1 VRIHAEQETDS
12 VEAKVTGR
20 KRPEGKETGF
30 RHQFCYFSAVNPS
43 PAPMPKEAYRL
54 TKVVFT
60 LGPATEDEA
69 MLEKLILA
77 GVDVC
82 RLNMAHADDSW
93 TRAMIRRV
101 REVCRRTQRHIALLM
116 DVKGPEIR
124 TGDLPAPVDL
134 AAGQLIDLLPRP
146 GRAEDE
152 VLAVSV
158 NYPMMGRDVS
168 AGNLVLVDSGLIRL
182 EVLTSTP
189 SRVRCR
195 VIVPARLCSRCHVNL
210 PGARV
215 RLPALTA
222 KDRADIAVGVEE
234 QVDFFALSFSR
245 EADDV
250 DILRRLLSDM
260 KSAARI
266 VAKIEDQSG
275 MANLDEI
282 IVAAD
287 AVMVARGDL
296 GIEVPMEDLPLF
308 QKRAVEACIRHRKP
322 VIVATHLL
330 ESMITSPVPTRAEVS
345 DIAGA
350 VWSTADAIMLSGET
364 TTGRYPLEC
373 VQFMKRVAGRIE
385 GSATKGYNAD
395 LPLKT
400 HKDRLLRSAVVLA
413 QELGDSGI
421 VVFTRSGLLPQTL
434 SALRAWRCPIY
445 AFTDDPQVFRHMLLM
460 WGVEPFLMDIKPD
473 PEETIRDAF
482 AYLLR
487 REWVKPGDWMV
498 VVTNVLAGEKT
509 IDSIQMR
516 PVE

>member
-1 VRIHAEQETDS
+1 
-12 VEAKVTGR
+12 
-20 KRPEGKETGF
+20 
-30 RHQFCYFSAVNPS
+30 
-43 PAPMPKEAYRL
+43 MPKAAYRL

-60 LGPATEDEA
+60 LGPASESEE
-69 MLEKLILA
+69 MLERLILA

-82 RLNMAHADDSW
+82 RLNMAHADEKW

-101 REVCRRTQRHIALLM
+101 REVCLRTGRHIALLM

-124 TGDLPAPVDL
+124 TGDLPAPVSL
-134 AAGQLIDLLPRP
+134 VAGQLIDLMPAP
-146 GRAEDE
+146 GVAEE
-152 VLAVSV
+152 GVLAVTV
-158 NYPMMGRDVS
+158 NYPRMGGDVS
-168 AGNLVLVDSGLIRL
+168 VGTMVLVDSGLIRL
-182 EVLTSTP
+182 EVISTSA

-195 VIVPARLCSRCHVNL
+195 VAVPAMLGSRRHINL
-210 PGARV
+210 PGVRV
-215 RLPALTA
+215 RLPALTS

-234 QVDFFALSFSR
+234 RVDFFALSFVR
-245 EADDV
+245 EADDI
-250 DILRRLLSDM
+250 DILRRLLSDL
-260 KSAARI
+260 KSPARI

-275 MANLDEI
+275 IANLDEI
-282 IVAAD
+282 VVASD

-296 GIEVPMEDLPLF
+296 GIEVPMEDLPLI
-308 QKRAVEACIRHRKP
+308 QRRMVDACIRHRKP

-330 ESMITSPVPTRAEVS
+330 ESMIMSPVPTRAEVS

-385 GSATKGYNAD
+385 GSVSKGYNAA

-400 HKDRLLRSAVVLA
+400 HKDRLLRSAVMLA
-413 QELGDSGI
+413 QELGDAGI

-434 SALRAWRCPIY
+434 SALRASRCPIY
-445 AFTDDPQVFRHMLLM
+445 AFTDDPQVFRHMLLL
-460 WGVEPFLMDIKPD
+460 WGVEPFQMDIKPD
-473 PEETIRDAF
+473 PEETICDAF

-498 VVTNVLAGEKT
+498 VVTNVLAGKKT
-509 IDSIQMR
+509 LDSIQMR

>member
-1 VRIHAEQETDS
+1 
-12 VEAKVTGR
+12 
-20 KRPEGKETGF
+20 
-30 RHQFCYFSAVNPS
+30 
-43 PAPMPKEAYRL
+43 MPKAAFRL
-54 TKVVFT
+54 TKIVFT
-60 LGPATEDEA
+60 LGPASEDPE

-82 RLNMAHADDSW
+82 RLNMAHADEAW
-93 TRAMIRRV
+93 TRTMIRRV
-101 REVCRRTQRHIALLM
+101 REICRKSQRHIALLM

-124 TGDLPAPVDL
+124 TGNLPAPVEL
-134 AAGQLIDLLPRP
+134 VAGQLLDLLPRP
-146 GRAEDE
+146 GEMEDG
-152 VLAVSV
+152 VLAVGV
-158 NYPMMGRDVS
+158 NYSLLGEDVPV
-168 AGNLVLVDSGLIRL
+168 GTTVLVDSGLIRL
-182 EVLTSTP
+182 EVLSTSAA
-189 SRVRCR
+189 RVRCR
-195 VIVPARLCSRCHVNL
+195 VIVPAKLGNRRHINL
-210 PGARV
+210 PGVKV

-234 QVDFFALSFSR
+234 QVDYFALSFVR

-250 DILRRLLSDM
+250 DILRRLLSDL
-260 KSAARI
+260 KSTAHI

-275 MANLDEI
+275 IDNLDEI
-282 IVAAD
+282 VIAAD

-296 GIEVPMEDLPLF
+296 GIEVPMEDLPLI
-308 QKRAVEACIRHRKP
+308 QKRTIDACIQHRKP

-350 VWSTADAIMLSGET
+350 VWSAADGIMLSGET

-385 GSATKGYNAD
+385 GSAAKGYNSA

-400 HKDRLLRSAVVLA
+400 HKDRLLRSAVMLA
-413 QELGDSGI
+413 QELGESGI
-421 VVFTRSGLLPQTL
+421 VVFTRSGLLPQAL

-445 AFTDDPQVFRHMLLM
+445 AFTDEPLVFRHMLLL
-460 WGVEPFLMDIKPD
+460 WGVEPFLMEFKSD
-473 PEETIRDAF
+473 PEETIGEAF

-487 REWVKPGDWMV
+487 RDWVKPGDWMV
-498 VVTNVLAGEKT
+498 VVTNVLAGKKT

>member
-1 VRIHAEQETDS
+1 
-12 VEAKVTGR
+12 
-20 KRPEGKETGF
+20 
-30 RHQFCYFSAVNPS
+30 
-43 PAPMPKEAYRL
+43 MPKAAYRL
-54 TKVVFT
+54 TKIIFT

-82 RLNMAHADDSW
+82 RLNMAHGDEAW

-101 REVCRRTQRHIALLM
+101 RAVCARTQRHIALLM

-134 AAGQLIDLLPRP
+134 VAGQLVDLLPKAGKP
-146 GRAEDE
+146 EDGI
-152 VLAVSV
+152 LAVSV
-158 NYPMMGRDVS
+158 NYPLMGGDVS
-168 AGNLVLVDSGLIRL
+168 VGTVVLVDSGLIRL
-182 EVLTSTP
+182 EVLSTSP
-189 SRVRCR
+189 ERVRCR
-195 VIVPARLCSRCHVNL
+195 TTVPARLTSRRHINL
-210 PGARV
+210 PGVKV

-222 KDRADIAVGVEE
+222 KDRADITVGVEE
-234 QVDFFALSFSR
+234 NVDFFALSFVR
-245 EADDV
+245 EADDI
-250 DILRRLLSDM
+250 DILRRMLSDM
-260 KSAARI
+260 KSH
-266 VAKIEDQSG
+266 AKIIAKVEDQSG
-275 MANLDEI
+275 IANLDEI
-282 IVAAD
+282 IQASD

-296 GIEVPMEDLPLF
+296 GIEVPMEDLPLI
-308 QKRAVEACIRHRKP
+308 QKRTVDACIQHRKP

-364 TTGRYPLEC
+364 TTGKYPLEC

-385 GSATKGYNAD
+385 GSTPKGYNSA

-400 HKDRLLRSAVVLA
+400 NKDRLLRSAIVLA
-413 QELGDSGI
+413 QELGDAGI
-421 VVFTRSGLLPQTL
+421 VVFTRNGLLPQAL
-434 SALRAWRCPIY
+434 AALRAWRCPIY
-445 AFTDDPQVFRHMLLM
+445 AFTDDPQVLRHMLLM
-460 WGVEPFLMDIKPD
+460 WGVEPFLMDFTPD
-473 PEETIRDAF
+473 PEDTIGGAF

-487 REWVKPGDWMV
+487 RGWVKAGDWMV
-498 VVTNVLAGEKT
+498 VVTNVLAGAKT

>member
-1 VRIHAEQETDS
+1 MTPS
-12 VEAKVTGR
+12 
-20 KRPEGKETGF
+20 
-30 RHQFCYFSAVNPS
+30 SAQ
-43 PAPMPKEAYRL
+43 MPKAAYRL
-54 TKVVFT
+54 TKIVFT
-60 LGPATEDEA
+60 LGPSSADEA
-69 MLEKLILA
+69 MLEQLILA

-82 RLNMAHADDSW
+82 RLNMAHADEQW
-93 TRAMIRRV
+93 TRTMIRRV

-124 TGDLPAPVDL
+124 TGDLPAPVPL
-134 AAGQLIDLLPRP
+134 AHGQLIDLLPTP
-146 GRAEDE
+146 CSPEEG
-152 VLAVSV
+152 VLAVGI
-158 NYPMMGRDVS
+158 NYPKMGSDVS
-168 AGNLVLVDSGLIRL
+168 AGTVVLVDSGLIRL
-182 EVLTSTP
+182 EVLSTSP
-189 SRVRCR
+189 ERVRCK
-195 VIVPARLCSRCHVNL
+195 VVVPAVLTSRRHINL
-210 PGARV
+210 PGVRV

-234 QVDFFALSFSR
+234 KVDFFALSFVR

-250 DILRRLLSDM
+250 DILKRLLSDL
-260 KSAARI
+260 KSTARI

-275 MANLDEI
+275 LENLDEI
-282 IVAAD
+282 IVASD

-296 GIEVPMEDLPLF
+296 GIEVPMEDLPLI
-308 QKRAVEACIRHRKP
+308 QKRMVEACIRHRKP

-330 ESMITSPVPTRAEVS
+330 ESMILSPVPTRAEVS

-350 VWSTADAIMLSGET
+350 VWSAADAIMLSGET

-385 GSATKGYNAD
+385 SSAAKGYNAA

-400 HKDRLLRSAVVLA
+400 HKDRLLRSAVMLA
-413 QELGDSGI
+413 QELGDCGI

-445 AFTDDPQVFRHMLLM
+445 AFTDEPQVFRHMLLL
-460 WGVEPFLMDIKPD
+460 WGVEPFLMEIKQD
-473 PEETIRDAF
+473 PEETISDAF

-498 VVTNVLAGEKT
+498 VVTNVLAGKKT
-509 IDSIQMR
+509 LDSIQMR